1 MKRRLE
7 KIEEWADGR
16 KIAGIK
22 VILFTSYYLTASGNL
37 VRE

>member
-7 KIEEWADGR
+7 KFEEWADR
-16 KIAGIK
+16 RQIAMIK
-22 VILFTSYYLTASGNL
+22 VIVLTSYYLTASGNL